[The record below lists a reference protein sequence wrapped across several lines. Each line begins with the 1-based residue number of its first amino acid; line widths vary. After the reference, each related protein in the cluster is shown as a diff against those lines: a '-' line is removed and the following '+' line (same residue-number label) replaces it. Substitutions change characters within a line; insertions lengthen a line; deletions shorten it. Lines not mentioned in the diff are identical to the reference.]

1 MLGAGSFAYFTY
13 KHYDNRI
20 RRIDALQTSDPH
32 IVQRA
37 KQLHAQNFLMIGSD
51 TRAGADAKY
60 EATAGQVGAR
70 DPTPRSSRISRRA
83 AARQSW

>member
-1 MLGAGSFAYFTY
+1 
-13 KHYDNRI
+13 
-20 RRIDALQTSDPH
+20 LQTSDPH

-60 EATAGQVGAR
+60 EATAGQVGGAR
-70 DPTPRSSRISRRA
+70 SDTTILAHLAPA